1 MVDPNIQKKI
11 FDSEIKT
18 LKISNKELEDVL
30 KILKSLKDAGVMIK
44 GVTNIIENES
54 KQQKI

>member
-30 KILKSLKDAGVMIK
+30 KILKSLKDAGVIIK
-44 GVTNIIENES
+44 GVTKIIENES
-54 KQQKI
+54 K